1 MPPVITIKKFPEYSE
16 ATDYAGLVRDYLDA
30 CQRYSG
36 KVWTD
41 YNVHD
46 PGVTSLELI
55 CLAITE
61 LGLKSE
67 TDIFRIIFNSFK
79 MDFDADDYALYGPLQ
94 VFPCTPL
101 TYEDYRKL
109 LVDKFI
115 DVVDNIWIQPNIFT
129 KEGASYKGLLNVL
142 VKPKPGVEK
151 DALSERIYNYFKSIK
166 NIGEDI
172 YKVIILNPVKITIN
186 LVASIKGNILPEE
199 VQARL
204 RMLIFN
210 EVERPITFDSYLH
223 ALQNGEEINEVL
235 SGPLLENG
243 RIQDASIR
251 NSDLDAQ
258 NKIYKSKILH
268 LIAASEFI
276 DRVISM
282 DLFVNGVAIDSEG
295 IELTETEFPSFDFYE
310 SGFELYKDDNLLY
323 INKETQEYI
332 YKSNYR
338 TKKVFSKKSLV
349 EYLLPN
355 IKSNISLK
363 EITEFYSIQ
372 NQFPKIYGI
381 SSYGQVQQTEKARL
395 SRVRFKAYL
404 AMFEQIM
411 QNYLSQ
417 LANIDKLF
425 SLKRYGDYTYFYDY
439 PEGIPDFQEVT
450 FDKKEQFIAKLGTI
464 INKYDDRFPRR
475 NMFID
480 HLCARFGE
488 DLSGNL
494 IAGEY
499 IESTY
504 DLNFKYLKE
513 IKLKSTFLR
522 NYVDLG
528 MYRTKSRIG
537 DSKDNTGLSSLQTRL
552 FILLGIEN
560 FQKRIVTK
568 FPDFKE
574 EKTKNKLKV
583 EIKSNEDL
591 KSFFKDAVDLNN
603 YSIEEKKN
611 KYLLKFSMY
620 NAREYKIVESTAYVE
635 CENTMEDIRNHS
647 IALNEHCEYFYLV
660 ENILLRPEVESLATS
675 DPYSNICSIVVP
687 NWPYRFQ
694 SSYFKNNFKNL
705 VLANAPIHIK
715 IDLFFIDYSQM
726 AHFEKLY
733 YQIEEANEKRA
744 FCENEKKALTEF
756 LLSLNAY

>member
-1 MPPVITIKKFPEYSE
+1 MPPALTIKKFPEYSQ

-36 KVWTD
+36 ELWTD

-46 PGVTSLELI
+46 PGVTALELM
-55 CLAITE
+55 CLACAE

-94 VFPCTPL
+94 VFPCAPL

-109 LVDKFI
+109 LIDKFI
-115 DVVDNIWIQPNIFT
+115 DVVDNIWVQPNLFT
-129 KEGASYKGLLNVL
+129 KEGASYKGLINIL
-142 VKPKPGVEK
+142 VKPKLGVDK
-151 DALSERIYNYFKSIK
+151 DTLISRIYNYFKSIK
-166 NIGEDI
+166 NLGEDI
-172 YKVIILNPVKITIN
+172 NQVIILNPVKITLN

-199 VQARL
+199 VLAKL
-204 RMLIFN
+204 RRLIFN
-210 EVERPITFDSYLH
+210 EIERPITYESYLH

-235 SGPLLENG
+235 SGPLLDNG
-243 RIQDASIR
+243 RIQDSSIKDS
-251 NSDLDAQ
+251 NLETQ

-268 LIAASEFI
+268 LIVASEFI

-282 DLFVNGVAIDSEG
+282 DLFVDGNAIDSEG
-295 IELTETEFPSFDFYE
+295 IELAETEFPAFDFYK
-310 SGFELYKDDNLLY
+310 SDFKLFKDDNLLY

-349 EYLLPN
+349 EYLAPK
-355 IKSNISLK
+355 ITSNISLN

-381 SSYGQVQQTEKARL
+381 TSFGQVRQTEKARL
-395 SRVRFKAYL
+395 SRLRFKAYL
-404 AMFEQIM
+404 AMFEQLM
-411 QNYLSQ
+411 QNYLMQ

-425 SLKRYGDYTYFYDY
+425 SLKRFGEYTYFYGY
-439 PEGIPDFQEVT
+439 PEGIPGFREVT
-450 FDKKEQFIAKLGTI
+450 IGESEQFTNELGRI
-464 INKYDDRFPRR
+464 INRYDDRFPRR

-494 IAGEY
+494 IADEY

-504 DLNFKYLKE
+504 DINFRHLKE
-513 IKLKSTFLR
+513 IKLKSNFLR
-522 NYVDLG
+522 KYVNLG
-528 MYRTKSRIG
+528 MYRTKSH
-537 DSKDNTGLSSLQTRL
+537 TGETTDGTELSSFQTKL

-560 FQKRIVTK
+560 YQKRVITELPK
-568 FPDFKE
+568 LADSKS
-574 EKTKNKLKV
+574 KTGLKA
-583 EIKSNEDL
+583 EIKTNDDL
-591 KSFFKDAVDLNN
+591 KSIFKTAVDINN
-603 YSIEEKKN
+603 YSIEERKN
-611 KYLLKFSMY
+611 KYVLEFYSDES
-620 NAREYKIVESTAYVE
+620 RIYKVMESSDYVE
-635 CENTMEDIRNHS
+635 CENAMEDIRNHA
-647 IALNEHCEYFYLV
+647 IALNEHCEYFYLI
-660 ENILLRPEVESLATS
+660 ENILLRPEIESLATS
-675 DPYSNICSIVVP
+675 DPYSNVCSIVVP

-705 VLANAPIHIK
+705 ILSNTPIHIK
-715 IDLFFIDYSQM
+715 FDLYFVDYNQM

-733 YQIEEANEKRA
+733 YKMAEANAKKA
-744 FCENEKKALTEF
+744 PCENEKKALTEF